1 MRPGRRAALALTAL
15 AWLAGC
21 ASLPPEGVARI
32 EGRLSV
38 SVAAHGSQPARG
50 LQAGFELRGDANAGE
65 LRLSNPL
72 GLQVAA
78 ARWRPGEAVLSSA
91 DGESRFDG
99 LEALAR
105 EALGESVPLQALP
118 DWLQG
123 RPWPG
128 APWQP
133 VPGGFDQ
140 LGWTV
145 DLAGW
150 ADGLVTAI
158 RRAEPAVTVRA
169 RVERPT

>member
-1 MRPGRRAALALTAL
+1 MHPGRRVLALGAL

-21 ASLPPEGVARI
+21 ASLPPDGATQI
-32 EGRLSV
+32 DGRLSV

-50 LQAGFELRGDANAGE
+50 LQAGFQLRGDASAGE

-78 ARWRPGEAVLSSA
+78 ARWRPGEAVLTSA

-105 EALGESVPLQALP
+105 EALGEPVPLQALP

-128 APWQP
+128 AASQP
-133 VPGGFDQ
+133 VPGGFEQ

-145 DLAGW
+145 DLGRW
-150 ADGLVTAI
+150 ADGLVTAV

-169 RVERPT
+169 RVERPS